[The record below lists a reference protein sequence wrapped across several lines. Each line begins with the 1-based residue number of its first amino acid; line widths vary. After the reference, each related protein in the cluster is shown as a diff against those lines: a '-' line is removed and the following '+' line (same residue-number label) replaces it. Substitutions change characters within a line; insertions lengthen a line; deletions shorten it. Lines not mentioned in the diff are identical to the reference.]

1 MIDVAVSGTGL
12 LLLHPVLVGV
22 AAAELAFHGW
32 PPWFSQQRPGLHGRP
47 FRMFKFRSMTDA
59 RDGDGHL
66 LPDADR
72 LTPFGK
78 WLRSSSLDELP
89 ELWNVLVG
97 DMSLVGP
104 RPLLMSYLERYSVE
118 QARRHEM
125 PPGIT
130 GLAQVRGRNAIT
142 WDRRFELDVQYVDE
156 WSLALDAR
164 ILRETVGTVLG
175 RSGIS
180 AEGSATMPV
189 FMGQE
194 AQR

>member
-1 MIDVAVSGTGL
+1 MRYLS
-12 LLLHPVLVGV
+12 
-22 AAAELAFHGW
+22 
-32 PPWFSQQRPGLHGRP
+32 RY
-47 FRMFKFRSMTDA
+47 
-59 RDGDGHL
+59 
-66 LPDADR
+66 
-72 LTPFGK
+72 TP
-78 WLRSSSLDELP
+78 
-89 ELWNVLVG
+89 
-97 DMSLVGP
+97 
-104 RPLLMSYLERYSVE
+104 E

-164 ILRETVGTVLG
+164 ILLETVGTVLG